1 MDGTWALVV
10 STKRYR
16 LYRCRRFWLSDA
28 FAQVCACV
36 RVDSYVCVCVCV
48 RQPPPETNDVTTELK
63 AGCPTEWVSYF
74 PLVFFFSLHS
84 CRAGTADTCNRFLG
98 ILRCYPMLWDGLAL
112 VGTDM
117 LLLKWTNG
125 GLGFTEQYAR
135 DLKTKVEI
143 GWLLNMHCIM

>member
-1 MDGTWALVV
+1 
-10 STKRYR
+10 
-16 LYRCRRFWLSDA
+16 
-28 FAQVCACV
+28 
-36 RVDSYVCVCVCV
+36 
-48 RQPPPETNDVTTELK
+48 
-63 AGCPTEWVSYF
+63 
-74 PLVFFFSLHS
+74 
-84 CRAGTADTCNRFLG
+84 
-98 ILRCYPMLWDGLAL
+98 LWDGLAL